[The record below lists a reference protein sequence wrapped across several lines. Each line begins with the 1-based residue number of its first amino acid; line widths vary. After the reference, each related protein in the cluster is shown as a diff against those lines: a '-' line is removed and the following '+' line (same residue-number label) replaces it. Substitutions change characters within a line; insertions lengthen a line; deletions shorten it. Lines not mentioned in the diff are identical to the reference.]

1 MKRTWVLV
9 AITALALACSD
20 AGGVDSDAIA
30 SPEKAAVQR
39 SLDSALANDSLYPT
53 LALLVFPYIDR
64 AAHLVVG
71 SDTMRVVNIELDID
85 ATTLHDSSHTVAKI
99 SAVLAW
105 RGFDATLHTVDTVV
119 FVVGA
124 GITQPALAVSD
135 SIRQRFSPD
144 TAGSATAFVIHEAA
158 DSSYQVWLARTG
170 HLQTDSTRY
179 GGGQSQSGGG
189 ITLTVY
195 RGTGYGDFHLG
206 AKSLPDSNTSSTS
219 TAASYVSGAR
229 ALKIKIRGT
238 LP

>member
-1 MKRTWVLV
+1 MRKTFAVIAL
-9 AITALALACSD
+9 TALAIACSD

-30 SPEKAAVQR
+30 GAEKAAVQVA
-39 SLDSALANDSLYPT
+39 LDSALGSDSLYPT

-64 AAHLVVG
+64 AAHVVVG

-85 ATTLHDSSHTVAKI
+85 ATQDTNHVVAQF
-99 SAVLAW
+99 SALLAW
-105 RGFDATLHTVDTVV
+105 RGFNATLHTVDTVV

-124 GITQPALAVSD
+124 GITPPAVSD

-144 TAGSATAFVIHEAA
+144 TAGTATAFVVHEAA
-158 DSSYQVWLARTG
+158 DSTYQVWLARTG

-189 ITLTVY
+189 VTLTVY
-195 RGTGYGDFHLG
+195 RGTGYGAFHVG
-206 AKSLPDSNTSSTS
+206 ALSLPDSTTSSTS

-229 ALKIKIRGT
+229 ALKIKIRGH

>member
-85 ATTLHDSSHTVAKI
+85 ATTLHDSSHTVAR
-99 SAVLAW
+99 SARCWLGADSMRRCTPWTRWCSSWV
-105 RGFDATLHTVDTVV
+105 RG
-119 FVVGA
+119 
-124 GITQPALAVSD
+124 S
-135 SIRQRFSPD
+135 RSPPSP
-144 TAGSATAFVIHEAA
+144 SATRSASGSLPTRRARPRR
-158 DSSYQVWLARTG
+158 SSSMRRRIRA
-170 HLQTDSTRY
+170 TRY
-179 GGGQSQSGGG
+179 GWRARD
-189 ITLTVY
+189 TCRPTA
-195 RGTGYGDFHLG
+195 R
-206 AKSLPDSNTSSTS
+206 A
-219 TAASYVSGAR
+219 TAAGNRNRVAASR
-229 ALKIKIRGT
+229 
-238 LP
+238 

>member
-1 MKRTWVLV
+1 MRRTWVLV

-30 SPEKAAVQR
+30 NPEKAAVQR
-39 SLDSALANDSLYPT
+39 SLDSALANDTLYPT

-64 AAHLVVG
+64 AAHIVVG

-85 ATTLHDSSHTVAKI
+85 ATQDTNHVVAKI

-124 GITQPALAVSD
+124 GITPPAVSD
-135 SIRQRFSPD
+135 SIRTRFSPD
-144 TAGSATAFVIHEAA
+144 TDSTATAFVIHQAA

-189 ITLTVY
+189 VTLTVY
-195 RGTGYGDFHLG
+195 RGTGYGGFHLG
-206 AKSLPDSNTSSTS
+206 AKPVPDSTLSPTS

>member
-1 MKRTWVLV
+1 L
-9 AITALALACSD
+9 AALTALALACSD

-39 SLDSALANDSLYPT
+39 SLDSALANDSLYP
-53 LALLVFPYIDR
+53 LLGALVFPFIDR
-64 AAHLVVG
+64 AARVVVG

-85 ATTLHDSSHTVAKI
+85 ATQHDTNVVALI

-124 GITQPALAVSD
+124 GIAPPAVSD
-135 SIRQRFSPD
+135 TIRARFSPD
-144 TAGSATAFVIHEAA
+144 TAGTATAFVIHEAP

-179 GGGQSQSGGG
+179 GGGQSQTFGQV
-189 ITLTVY
+189 TLTVY
-195 RGTGYGDFHLG
+195 RGTGYGAFHLH
-206 AKSLPDSNTSSTS
+206 ALSVPDSSTF
-219 TAASYVSGAR
+219 TDAAASYVSGAR

>member
-1 MKRTWVLV
+1 MKRTWLLV

-39 SLDSALANDSLYPT
+39 SLDSALANDTLYPT

-64 AAHLVVG
+64 AAHVVVG

-85 ATTLHDSSHTVAKI
+85 AMQDTNHVVAKI

-124 GITQPALAVSD
+124 GITPPAVSD
-135 SIRQRFSPD
+135 SIRTRFSPD
-144 TAGSATAFVIHEAA
+144 TANTATAFVIHEAA

-170 HLQTDSTRY
+170 HVQTDSTRY

-206 AKSLPDSNTSSTS
+206 AKAVPDSTTSSTS

>member
-64 AAHLVVG
+64 AAHIVVG

-85 ATTLHDSSHTVAKI
+85 ATQDTNHTVAKI

-105 RGFDATLHTVDTVV
+105 RGFDATLHTVDTVL

-124 GITQPALAVSD
+124 GITAPALAVSD
-135 SIRQRFSPD
+135 SIRSRFSPD
-144 TAGSATAFVIHEAA
+144 TAGTATAFVIHQAA

-170 HLQTDSTRY
+170 HVQTDSARY

-189 ITLTVY
+189 VTLTVY
-195 RGTGYGDFHLG
+195 RGTGYGTFHLG
-206 AKSLPDSNTSSTS
+206 AKSVPDSTTSSTNA
-219 TAASYVSGAR
+219 AASYVSGAR

>member
-1 MKRTWVLV
+1 MKRTFVLAV
-9 AITALALACSD
+9 LTALALACSD
-20 AGGVDSDAIA
+20 AGSVDSDAIA
-30 SPEKAAVQR
+30 APEKAAVQIA
-39 SLDSALANDSLYPT
+39 LDSALGSDSLYPT

-64 AAHLVVG
+64 ASHVVVG
-71 SDTMRVVNIELDID
+71 SDTMRVVDVELDID
-85 ATTLHDSSHTVAKI
+85 ATQDTNHVVTTL

-124 GITQPALAVSD
+124 GITPPTVSD
-135 SIRQRFSPD
+135 SIRARFSPD
-144 TAGSATAFVIHEAA
+144 TAGTATAFVIHEAA

-179 GGGQSQSGGG
+179 GAGQSQSGGG
-189 ITLTVY
+189 VTLTVY

-206 AKSLPDSNTSSTS
+206 ALSLPDSTTSSTS
-219 TAASYVSGAR
+219 AAASYVSGAR
-229 ALKIKIRGT
+229 ALKIKIRGH

>member
-30 SPEKAAVQR
+30 NPEKAAVQR
-39 SLDSALANDSLYPT
+39 SLDSALANDTLYPT

-105 RGFDATLHTVDTVV
+105 RGFNATLHTVDTVV

-124 GITQPALAVSD
+124 GITPPAVSD
-135 SIRQRFSPD
+135 SIRQRFRPRIR
-144 TAGSATAFVIHEAA
+144 A
-158 DSSYQVWLARTG
+158 
-170 HLQTDSTRY
+170 TRY
-179 GGGQSQSGGG
+179 GWRAQD
-189 ITLTVY
+189 TCRPTA
-195 RGTGYGDFHLG
+195 R
-206 AKSLPDSNTSSTS
+206 A
-219 TAASYVSGAR
+219 TAAGNRNRVAASR
-229 ALKIKIRGT
+229 
-238 LP
+238 

>member
-39 SLDSALANDSLYPT
+39 SLDSALANDTLYPT

-64 AAHLVVG
+64 AAHVVVG

-85 ATTLHDSSHTVAKI
+85 ATQGPDSTPTVAKI
-99 SAVLAW
+99 SAELAW
-105 RGFDATLHTVDTVV
+105 WGFDATLHTVDTVV

-124 GITQPALAVSD
+124 GITPPAVSD
-135 SIRQRFSPD
+135 SIRTRFSPD
-144 TAGSATAFVIHEAA
+144 TAGTATAFVIHQAA

-170 HLQTDSTRY
+170 HLQTDSARY

-189 ITLTVY
+189 VTLTVY
-195 RGTGYGDFHLG
+195 RGTGYGDFHLS
-206 AKSLPDSNTSSTS
+206 AKAVPDSTTTPTSA
-219 TAASYVSGAR
+219 AASYISGAR
-229 ALKIKIRGT
+229 ALKIKIRGH

>member
-1 MKRTWVLV
+1 MRQRLALV
-9 AITALALACSD
+9 ALTALAIACSD
-20 AGGVDSDAIA
+20 AGSVDSDAIA
-30 SPEKAAVQR
+30 APEKAAVQVA
-39 SLDSALANDSLYPT
+39 LDSALGSDSLYPT

-64 AAHLVVG
+64 AAHVVVG

-85 ATTLHDSSHTVAKI
+85 ATQDTNHVVAKF

-105 RGFDATLHTVDTVV
+105 RGFDSTLHTVDTVV
-119 FVVGA
+119 FVAGA
-124 GITQPALAVSD
+124 GNTPPAVSD
-135 SIRQRFSPD
+135 TIRARFSPD
-144 TAGSATAFVIHEAA
+144 TAGTATAFVIHEAP

-189 ITLTVY
+189 VTLTVY
-195 RGTGYGDFHLG
+195 RGTGYGAFHLG
-206 AKSLPDSNTSSTS
+206 ALSVPDSTTSSTS
-219 TAASYVSGAR
+219 AAASYISGTR

>member
-1 MKRTWVLV
+1 MKRTWLLV

-39 SLDSALANDSLYPT
+39 SLDSALANDTLYPT

-64 AAHLVVG
+64 AAHVVVG

-85 ATTLHDSSHTVAKI
+85 ATRHDTNVVAKI

-124 GITQPALAVSD
+124 GITPPAVSD
-135 SIRQRFSPD
+135 SIRTRFSPD
-144 TAGSATAFVIHEAA
+144 TANTATAFVIHEAA

-189 ITLTVY
+189 VTLTVY

-206 AKSLPDSNTSSTS
+206 AKSVPDSTTSSTS
-219 TAASYVSGAR
+219 AAASYVSGAR

>member
-20 AGGVDSDAIA
+20 AGGVDSDGIA
-30 SPEKAAVQR
+30 APEKAAVQIA
-39 SLDSALANDSLYPT
+39 LDSALGSDSLYPT

-64 AAHLVVG
+64 AAHVVVG

-85 ATTLHDSSHTVAKI
+85 ATQDTNHVVAKF

-105 RGFDATLHTVDTVV
+105 RGFNSTLHTVDTVV
-119 FVVGA
+119 FAVGA
-124 GITQPALAVSD
+124 GITPPAVSD
-135 SIRQRFSPD
+135 SIRTRFSPD
-144 TAGSATAFVIHEAA
+144 TAGTATAFVIHEAA

-170 HLQTDSTRY
+170 HLQTDSTHY
-179 GGGQSQSGGG
+179 GSGQSQSGGG
-189 ITLTVY
+189 VTLTVY

-206 AKSLPDSNTSSTS
+206 AKSVPDSTTSSTS
-219 TAASYVSGAR
+219 AAASYVSGAR

>member
-1 MKRTWVLV
+1 MRKTFVLV
-9 AITALALACSD
+9 ALTALAIACSD
-20 AGGVDSDAIA
+20 AGSVDSDAIA

-39 SLDSALANDSLYPT
+39 SLDSALANDTLYPT

-64 AAHLVVG
+64 AAHVVVG

-85 ATTLHDSSHTVAKI
+85 ATQDTSHVVAKF

-105 RGFDATLHTVDTVV
+105 RGFNSTLHTVDTVV
-119 FVVGA
+119 FVAGA
-124 GITQPALAVSD
+124 GITPPAVSD
-135 SIRQRFSPD
+135 TIRSRFSPD
-144 TAGSATAFVIHEAA
+144 TAGTATAFVIHEAA

-179 GGGQSQSGGG
+179 GTGQSQTFGLV
-189 ITLTVY
+189 TLTVY
-195 RGTGYGDFHLG
+195 RGTGYGGFHLSG
-206 AKSLPDSNTSSTS
+206 KPVPDSTLTPIS

-229 ALKIKIRGT
+229 SLKIKIRGT

>member
-1 MKRTWVLV
+1 MKRTWLLV

-39 SLDSALANDSLYPT
+39 SLDSALANDTLYPT

-64 AAHLVVG
+64 AAHVVVG

-85 ATTLHDSSHTVAKI
+85 AMQDTNHVVAKI

-124 GITQPALAVSD
+124 GITPPAVSD
-135 SIRQRFSPD
+135 SIRTRFSPD
-144 TAGSATAFVIHEAA
+144 TANTATAFVIHEAA

-170 HLQTDSTRY
+170 HVQTDSTRY

-189 ITLTVY
+189 ITLTAY

-206 AKSLPDSNTSSTS
+206 AKSVPDSTTSSTS

>member
-1 MKRTWVLV
+1 MKRTWLLV

-39 SLDSALANDSLYPT
+39 SLDSALANDTLYPT

-64 AAHLVVG
+64 AAHVVVG

-85 ATTLHDSSHTVAKI
+85 ATRHDTNVVAKI
-99 SAVLAW
+99 SALLAW

-124 GITQPALAVSD
+124 GITPPAVSD
-135 SIRQRFSPD
+135 SIRTRFSPD
-144 TAGSATAFVIHEAA
+144 TANTATAFVIHEAA
-158 DSSYQVWLARTG
+158 DSTYQVWLARTG

-189 ITLTVY
+189 VTLTVY

-206 AKSLPDSNTSSTS
+206 AKSVPDSTTSTS

>member
-1 MKRTWVLV
+1 MKRTWLLV

-85 ATTLHDSSHTVAKI
+85 ATQDTNHTVAKI

-124 GITQPALAVSD
+124 GITPPAVSD
-135 SIRQRFSPD
+135 SIRTRFSPD

>member
-1 MKRTWVLV
+1 MKRTWLLV

-85 ATTLHDSSHTVAKI
+85 ATQDTNHTVAKI

-124 GITQPALAVSD
+124 GITPPAVSD
-135 SIRQRFSPD
+135 SIRTRFSPD

-195 RGTGYGDFHLG
+195 RGTGYGDFQLG

>member
-1 MKRTWVLV
+1 MKRTWLLV

-39 SLDSALANDSLYPT
+39 SLDSALANDTLYPT

-64 AAHLVVG
+64 AAHIVVG
-71 SDTMRVVNIELDID
+71 SDTLRVVNIELDID
-85 ATTLHDSSHTVAKI
+85 AMQDTNHVVAKI

-124 GITQPALAVSD
+124 GITPPAVSD
-135 SIRQRFSPD
+135 SIRTRFSPD
-144 TAGSATAFVIHEAA
+144 TANTATAFVIHEAA

-170 HLQTDSTRY
+170 HLQADSTRY

-206 AKSLPDSNTSSTS
+206 AKSVPDSTTSTS
-219 TAASYVSGAR
+219 VAASYVSGAR

>member
-1 MKRTWVLV
+1 MTRTWVLV
-9 AITALALACSD
+9 AVTALTLACSD

-30 SPEKAAVQR
+30 APEKAAVQIA
-39 SLDSALANDSLYPT
+39 LDSALGSDSLYPT

-64 AAHLVVG
+64 AAHVVVG
-71 SDTMRVVNIELDID
+71 SDTIRVVNIELDID
-85 ATTLHDSSHTVAKI
+85 ATQDTNHIVSKF

-119 FVVGA
+119 FVAGA
-124 GITQPALAVSD
+124 GITPPAVSD
-135 SIRQRFSPD
+135 SIRTRFSPD
-144 TAGSATAFVIHEAA
+144 TAGTATAFVIHQAP

-170 HLQTDSTRY
+170 HLQTDSASY

-189 ITLTVY
+189 VTLTVY

-206 AKSLPDSNTSSTS
+206 AKSVPDSTTSSTS

-229 ALKIKIRGT
+229 ALKIKIRGS

>member
-1 MKRTWVLV
+1 MKRTWLLV

-39 SLDSALANDSLYPT
+39 SLDSALANDTLYPT

-64 AAHLVVG
+64 AAHVVVG

-85 ATTLHDSSHTVAKI
+85 AMQDTNHVVAKI

-124 GITQPALAVSD
+124 GITPPAVSD
-135 SIRQRFSPD
+135 SIRTRFSPD
-144 TAGSATAFVIHEAA
+144 TANTATAFVIHEAA

-170 HLQTDSTRY
+170 HVQTDSTRY

-206 AKSLPDSNTSSTS
+206 AKSVPDSTTSSTS